1 MAVDLYPPDFTSDI
15 GKVRSLIPD
24 VEQVDFTGEGVPNYM
39 LSDGH
44 ITALLATADGTGNPK
59 ILRAAASGIR
69 IVAVSEGLISK
80 VIKTEDLQTDG
91 AKLAAA
97 LLQAAKQLDDKA
109 DQQEE
114 DAEDSLAFTIVDFQP
129 YPIDCLPYTLRGF
142 PTTCCFGSYA
152 GACGCG
158 SKDRGAG
165 FGSGVV

>member
-1 MAVDLYPPDFTSDI
+1 VADDVYPPDFTTDI

-24 VEQVDFTGEGVPNYM
+24 VEQVDFTGEAVPEYIF
-39 LSDGH
+39 SDAH
-44 ITALLATADGTGNPK
+44 ITAFLMTADGSGIPR

-69 IVAVSEGLISK
+69 AIAVSEGLISK

-91 AKLAAA
+91 AKLASA
-97 LLQAAKQLDDKA
+97 LLGAAKQLDDRA

-114 DAEDSLAFTIVDFQP
+114 DDEDMNAFTIVDFQP
-129 YPIDCLPYTLRGF
+129 YPLDCMPYTLRGF
-142 PTTCCFGSYA
+142 PQMCCV
-152 GACGCG
+152 GAYTGNCGCG

>member
-1 MAVDLYPPDFTSDI
+1 MADDIYPPDFTTAI
-15 GKVRSLIPD
+15 GQVRSLIPD
-24 VEQVDFTGEGVPNYM
+24 VEQVDFVGEGVPEYIF
-39 LSDGH
+39 SDGH
-44 ITALLATADGTGNPK
+44 ITAFLLTAEGTGIPQ

-69 IVAVSEGLISK
+69 AIAVSEGLISK

-97 LLQAAKQLDDKA
+97 LLGAAKQLDDRA
-109 DQQEE
+109 DQQDE
-114 DAEDSLAFTIVDFQP
+114 DDEDRYAFTIVDFQP

-142 PTTCCFGSYA
+142 PQMCCVA
-152 GACGCG
+152 GYGGGCGCG